1 MPLGYGYLTRHL
13 HTGRPT
19 LGEAVQTTNR
29 RVLVPENEEKHG
41 SVPKLH
47 TCSGLDSHNEQ
58 KHWHS
63 KCHYRR
69 NSGSTSAGANN
80 PTRRGGPRSNR
91 RLTGG
96 SPSPAPAAATTT
108 PAPGGQTTT
117 ARASGR
123 MLLQSCPRPRRC
135 SRGED
140 KYKEPEARSADGG
153 GDPVGNRDFSSRLH
167 LDTDDRGRQ
176 PSGRSPLRSS
186 RTSGAP
192 TSARRR
198 RTGAK
203 AGPPQNTNAALAARD
218 ILGGPPVHTA
228 RQPPSGRRGTGSQAD
243 EPNALRLT
251 TPAVDQP
258 RVVEV
263 RPARRAS
270 ERPLPRTPK
279 ERPTHKPAREVELR
293 LSLASTR
300 ARMTNI
306 LEAEGGTKIA
316 ARLASP
322 HPGAGGHRL
331 G

>member
-1 MPLGYGYLTRHL
+1 MEG
-13 HTGRPT
+13 
-19 LGEAVQTTNR
+19 
-29 RVLVPENEEKHG
+29 
-41 SVPKLH
+41 
-47 TCSGLDSHNEQ
+47 GL
-58 KHWHS
+58 
-63 KCHYRR
+63 
-69 NSGSTSAGANN
+69 
-80 PTRRGGPRSNR
+80 RSNKR
-91 RLTGG
+91 TTGG
-96 SPSPAPAAATTT
+96 SPSPAPATTTTT
-108 PAPGGQTTT
+108 PAPGGQIAA

-123 MLLQSCPRPRRC
+123 MPLQSCPRPRRR

-153 GDPVGNRDFSSRLH
+153 GDPVDNGDFSSRLH
-167 LDTDDRGRQ
+167 LGTDDGGRQ

-228 RQPPSGRRGTGSQAD
+228 RQPPSGGRGHREPGRRARRAD
-243 EPNALRLT
+243 ADDA
-251 TPAVDQP
+251 AVDRP

-270 ERPLPRTPK
+270 ERPLPRTQK
-279 ERPTHKPAREVELR
+279 ERPTHEPAREVELR
-293 LSLASTR
+293 LSPASTP
-300 ARMTNI
+300 ARMMNI

-322 HPGAGGHRL
+322 HPGAGSHRL